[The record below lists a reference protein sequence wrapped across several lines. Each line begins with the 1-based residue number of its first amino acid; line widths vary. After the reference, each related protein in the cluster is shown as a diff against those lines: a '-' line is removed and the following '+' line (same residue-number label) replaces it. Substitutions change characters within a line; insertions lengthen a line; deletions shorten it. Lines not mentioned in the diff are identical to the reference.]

1 MSSFGQMPL
10 KQREEAIT
18 SIKNLLTLGDGLDLI
33 TTVDTAVRE
42 IIYDAVH
49 SRKGNGN
56 RDDVER
62 SGPAK
67 RTSMVMLNKMK
78 PQSTYDRLRLLITII
93 IGE

>member
-18 SIKNLLTLGDGLDLI
+18 SIKDLLTLGDGLDLI

-49 SRKGNGN
+49 SRKGIDSDNDN
-56 RDDVER
+56 NDVER
-62 SGPAK
+62 SISAK
-67 RTSMVMLNKMK
+67 HIREADS
-78 PQSTYDRLRLLITII
+78 PLR
-93 IGE
+93 